1 MEKSKKPA
9 LKNIDVISYQLP
21 QPCDAKFLVV
31 VVNSGVASEVNYFD
45 SLEEAK
51 RVFGEIAC
59 DFGYEPEEINGS
71 DYYDVSI
78 WEWTKDRYE
87 KVCLYM

>member
-1 MEKSKKPA
+1 MEKNKKPA
-9 LKNIDVISYQLP
+9 LKNTDVITHQLP
-21 QPCDAKFLVV
+21 QTCNAKFLVV
-31 VVNSGVASEVNYFD
+31 VVDRGMASEVNYFD

-51 RVFGEIAC
+51 RAFGEIAH
-59 DFGYEPEEINGS
+59 DYGYKPEEINGS

-78 WEWTKDRYE
+78 WEWTEDRYE